1 MSKKIEIFYDIDYG
15 IFITKATDLGLTKT
29 KLRQLENRIKREI
42 NRFLEV

>member
-1 MSKKIEIFYDIDYG
+1 MSKKIEIFYDVDYG
-15 IFITKATDLGLTKT
+15 IFTIKATDLGLTKT